1 MYPTPVRG
9 LSLLRAPSLGR
20 IDRDRHLTPRRHDG
34 RLPLRRHDRDRRL
47 TLRRHVDHGRCA
59 SAFCTAG

>member
-9 LSLLRAPSLGR
+9 LSLFRALSLGR
-20 IDRDRHLTPRRHDG
+20 IDRDRHLT
-34 RLPLRRHDRDRRL
+34 LRRIDRDRRL

>member
-1 MYPTPVRG
+1 MNPNPVRG
-9 LSLLRAPSLGR
+9 LSLLRALSLGR
-20 IDRDRHLTPRRHDG
+20 IERDRHPT
-34 RLPLRRHDRDRRL
+34 LRRHDRDRRL